1 MSLCSDVHEPPYK
14 VRQRRDSMA
23 RPIRKR
29 IIICCD
35 GTWQSAVSGKKNV
48 PSNVTRL
55 CRALNSVGTDE
66 QGNQWQQIV
75 WYDSG
80 IGTTSGPFGKAIE
93 GAVGLGLEGNVV
105 EAYNFCVLNYR
116 PGDQIMC
123 FGFSRG
129 AFTARAIAGL
139 ISDIGICNKQD
150 LNRFPDLWK
159 VYKKNKPGERF
170 YCSDLWF
177 EWMDGKADENQGA
190 RGETFVFEKRP
201 EGDWAQEGSRDVEVV
216 GVFDTVGAIGMPE
229 VLGVKLPSWLLWWSP
244 HKGGWE
250 NVGLS
255 PNVKHAFQALAL
267 DEHRNAFSPTLWY
280 LHKFGNVTSEQ
291 IQAQKKII
299 DQKAQEWDE
308 VLQDAI
314 SLKGSG
320 RASDEDVNNAARKL
334 NETARSLNQETR
346 KLIKLEDDHKHQRH
360 PRTLKQ
366 VWFPGY
372 HINIGGGSSET
383 LEDEGDMEEMS
394 NITFYWML
402 DQIRPYLSLN
412 DEALSDEREEREYHM
427 STLVEDTVNN
437 GSLVSW
443 AQRKAAAITSVF
455 KRPSASSVKS
465 VEKRRG
471 YGWGTGPLEDSFT
484 AFYYA
489 NGSKRRTPGGYDPFD
504 KEGNLLGET
513 FEFIHPVVGFREKQI
528 KNYTPIGHDV
538 KFGRRKAVDEKG
550 QPCYVYDL
558 GKARNP
564 LPEWRLGGLDS
575 YERIAITG
583 KAAYD
588 YVDELDLYLETGVK
602 TSRRSV
608 WGARDIDLGIEVPR
622 VTEPETIG
630 SRAGSVQSE
639 FKSEK
644 SQQRS
649 FEWTGFGTKGMQ
661 LRSSEISY
669 TEETITVM

>member
-1 MSLCSDVHEPPYK
+1 MPPSSEIHEPACTAQ
-14 VRQRRDSMA
+14 QRRDSKTHPM
-23 RPIRKR
+23 RKR

-66 QGNQWQQIV
+66 HGNQWQQIV

-80 IGTTSGPFGKAIE
+80 IGTTSGPLGQRIE
-93 GAVGLGLEGNVV
+93 GAIGQGLEGNVV

-139 ISDIGICNKQD
+139 ISDIGICCKRD
-150 LNRFPDLWK
+150 LNRFPDLWE
-159 VYKKNKPGERF
+159 VYKKNTPGERF

-177 EWMDGKADENQGA
+177 EWIDGKADENQGA

-216 GVFDTVGAIGMPE
+216 GVYDTVGAIGIPE
-229 VLGVKLPSWLLWWSP
+229 VLGMTLPSWLLWWSD
-244 HKGGWE
+244 KNGWE

-255 PNVKHAFQALAL
+255 PNIKHAFQALAL

-280 LHKFGNVTSEQ
+280 LHKLGNVTSEQ
-291 IQAQKKII
+291 IQAQKRIV
-299 DQKAQEWDE
+299 DQKAKKWNDL
-308 VLQDAI
+308 LQDAI
-314 SLKGSG
+314 RIKSSG

-334 NETARSLNQETR
+334 NEMATALNQETR
-346 KLIKLEDDHKHQRH
+346 VLLKLEDDHKHQLH
-360 PRTLKQ
+360 PRTLTQ

-383 LEDEGDMEEMS
+383 LKDEGDMEEMS
-394 NITFYWML
+394 NITFSWML
-402 DQIRPYLSLN
+402 DRIKPHLSLN
-412 DEALSDEREEREYHM
+412 EETISEEREERERHI
-427 STLVEDTVNN
+427 STLVENPAPE
-437 GSLVSW
+437 SLEGW
-443 AQRKAAAITSVF
+443 AQRKVAAIASAFKLKHPSTSPV
-455 KRPSASSVKS
+455 RSVN
-465 VEKRRG
+465 KRRS

-484 AFYYA
+484 LFYYA
-489 NGSKRRTPGGYDPFD
+489 NGSERRRPGNYDSFD

-513 FEFIHPVVGFREKQI
+513 FEFVHPVVGFRTEQI

-538 KFGRRKAVDEKG
+538 KFSRRKVIDEKG
-550 QPCYVYDL
+550 RPGYVYDL
-558 GKARNP
+558 GDCRKP

-575 YERIAITG
+575 YERLAITG

-588 YVDELDLYLETGVK
+588 YVDELDLYLQTGIK
-602 TSRRSV
+602 TPRRSV
-608 WGARDIDLGIEVPR
+608 WGVRDIDLGIEM
-622 VTEPETIG
+622 PEAAG
-630 SRAGSVQSE
+630 LQQGEFRAE
-639 FKSEK
+639 IC
-644 SQQRS
+644 R
-649 FEWTGFGTKGMQ
+649 TKEMH
-661 LRSSEISY
+661 
-669 TEETITVM
+669 